1 MPAEHA
7 GQLQGEVPLLDR
19 HVAAAGEPAGIRQG
33 RRGNLRGG
41 HVLVDFLQ
49 GRGVRLLSQNGPC
62 QGLQAEGRVSLHQA
76 VGVEGQKGQLI
87 P

>member
-7 GQLQGEVPLLDR
+7 GQQQGEVPLPDR
-19 HVAAAGEPAGIRQG
+19 HVAAAGEPAGLRQ
-33 RRGNLRGG
+33 RRLRNLRGG

-49 GRGVRLLSQNGPC
+49 GRGVRLLGQDGLC
-62 QGLQAEGRVSLHQA
+62 QGLQAKGRVSLHQA